1 MTVVVGLD
9 PFARSHAALDL
20 AVGIVRTL
28 PEPTGPWTLVVAT
41 VVPPSWGSASLRR
54 TGGDVERFA
63 RGSLEELEADVRAS
77 LAGWADELRLEFVHR
92 RGRSVSRELAL
103 LAQERDAAALVVG
116 SSRDGRPGRAAVGS
130 TGDYLLHSSPVP
142 VTVAPRGYR
151 VEHVASTD
159 VPTRRLTAAYSGT
172 SPDAPAVR
180 WAADVTREIEVGLRV
195 ASFGV
200 RAGDMYPPEAG
211 LDIEAQ
217 VDEQW
222 TQQMTEAQ
230 AALRSS
236 LGLPADVET
245 VVASGPSWEAS
256 LAAVE
261 WLPGEVLVV
270 SSSTGGTLRRV
281 FLGARAAKIL
291 RHAPVPVLVVPRPA
305 AR

>member
-9 PFARSHAALDL
+9 PLAPSHGALDL
-20 AVGIVRTL
+20 AVGVVRTL
-28 PEPTGPWTLVVAT
+28 PEPSGPWTLVVAT
-41 VVPPSWGSASLRR
+41 VVPPAWGASSGRR
-54 TGGDVERFA
+54 TELERLA
-63 RGSLEELEADVRAS
+63 RERVEELEHDVREH
-77 LAGWADELRLEFVHR
+77 LAGWADELVVEIVHR
-92 RGRSVSRELAL
+92 RGRSVSRELAQ

-116 SSRDGRPGRAAVGS
+116 SARDARRGTTSVGS
-130 TGDYLLHSSPVP
+130 TADYLLHSSPVP

-151 VEHVASTD
+151 IEHVASTD
-159 VPTRRLTAAYSGT
+159 VPTRRLTAAYSGVT
-172 SPDAPAVR
+172 ADAPAVR

-222 TQQMTEAQ
+222 TQQMATAQ
-230 AALRSS
+230 RALRTA
-236 LGLPADVET
+236 LDLPADVET

-270 SSSTGGTLRRV
+270 GSSTGGTLRRV

>member
-1 MTVVVGLD
+1 MTVVVGID
-9 PFARSHAALDL
+9 PLARSHAALDL
-20 AVGIVRTL
+20 AVGVVRTL
-28 PEPTGPWTLVVAT
+28 PEPSGPWTLVVAA
-41 VVPPSWGSASLRR
+41 VVPPAWSASLSRR
-54 TGGDVERFA
+54 ADLERLARERFD
-63 RGSLEELEADVRAS
+63 ELDRDVRAY
-77 LAGWADELRLEFVHR
+77 LAGWADELQVELVHR
-92 RGRSVSRELAL
+92 RARSVSRELAL
-103 LAQERDAAALVVG
+103 VAQEREAAALVVG
-116 SSRDGRPGRAAVGS
+116 SSRESRPGRASVGS
-130 TGDYLLHSSPVP
+130 TADYLLHSSPVP

-172 SPDAPAVR
+172 SADAPAVR
-180 WAADVTREIEVGLRV
+180 WAAEVTREIEVALRV

-211 LDIEAQ
+211 LDIEAL

-222 TQQMTEAQ
+222 GQQMTEAQ
-230 AALRSS
+230 SALRRS
-236 LGLPADVET
+236 LGLGAEVET

-256 LAAVE
+256 LGSVD

-291 RHAPVPVLVVPRPA
+291 RHAPVPVLVVPRPPG